1 MGGRA
6 ACFVAA
12 RPGLAWEPCA
22 RRGAEERGLGEGG
35 MGGSSRPPRRSRP
48 GRVSAKKRRREGR
61 AASPPPGPAAPAPKA
76 PGRPRLSG
84 GPGLAPGLGAVKQER
99 GGRGRRARRGEDGPF
114 PSRCPRPGSP
124 PPAEGARRRPPEPR
138 PRAGAVRQPRGPGP
152 APCETGR
159 PLRRRGLRLRRRV
172 TERRLACW
180 HSGLRALYLIPKLCA
195 FSIRIRSALAVR
207 LVFVLLAEET
217 RLSWA
222 IAGRPLGSGSGA
234 LGLRPAGSLCLSVSL
249 WLTKPGL
256 RRKPASRCSHSAA
269 FPSLLPSS

>member
-1 MGGRA
+1 MFRGGPARARVGAVCAAWGGGAGSGGGRDGGQQPPA
-6 ACFVAA
+6 PSVEAG
-12 RPGLAWEPCA
+12 PGL
-22 RRGAEERGLGEGG
+22 REEAPEG
-35 MGGSSRPPRRSRP
+35 
-48 GRVSAKKRRREGR
+48 REGR
-61 AASPPPGPAAPAPKA
+61 FASPRARGPGSESPRAAPAQRWPRA
-76 PGRPRLSG
+76 CPWTRGRQTGEGREG
-84 GPGLAPGLGAVKQER
+84 AAGPA
-99 GGRGRRARRGEDGPF
+99 GRGRALPF
-114 PSRCPRPGSP
+114 PLPSAGVP